1 MRLSLEV
8 IKVKELCLASKF
20 DDGIEKAHQVES
32 RLAGKGFIPL
42 KVILANCRS
51 EALDQQGKIQ
61 EGLERHLEFASLTS
75 DGSFPF
81 LSSINSYSMAFSYF
95 EQGNLKHAAQMCRQI
110 QTSYAPDYVTCG
122 AACSLEVLIDVLS
135 NNNMEREQRLAKA
148 TSLIS
153 KRSNVDMFL
162 DWCTARAW
170 TYVSAGDIDKA
181 DAILRESMSLV
192 KMSLSFIP
200 RMAAVQPFQ
209 NHAMLML
216 LEGRVQEALASYREF
231 DMLGLAMTAQSRL
244 VREFVELSIV
254 DEEEREK
261 RLLALLEIA
270 DSHEYNLIA
279 QLLMLEVALIYFE
292 RGQRTRAVREID
304 LCVSRAQENDI
315 VAIFG
320 WKARQVR
327 SLLMVYLTIAKP
339 SYKNRHFAQS
349 LLRQDFM
356 QLREGEEDQLSQAV
370 KLTSKELEVI
380 KLALSGMDRKEI
392 SQELCISESTVK
404 SHLSHI
410 YRKFGVKRYSELV
423 ALAAELGIS

>member
-1 MRLSLEV
+1 M
-8 IKVKELCLASKF
+8 
-20 DDGIEKAHQVES
+20 
-32 RLAGKGFIPL
+32 
-42 KVILANCRS
+42 
-51 EALDQQGKIQ
+51 
-61 EGLERHLEFASLTS
+61 
-75 DGSFPF
+75 
-81 LSSINSYSMAFSYF
+81 
-95 EQGNLKHAAQMCRQI
+95 
-110 QTSYAPDYVTCG
+110 
-122 AACSLEVLIDVLS
+122 
-135 NNNMEREQRLAKA
+135 
-148 TSLIS
+148 
-153 KRSNVDMFL
+153 
-162 DWCTARAW
+162 
-170 TYVSAGDIDKA
+170 
-181 DAILRESMSLV
+181 
-192 KMSLSFIP
+192 
-200 RMAAVQPFQ
+200 
-209 NHAMLML
+209 
-216 LEGRVQEALASYREF
+216 
-231 DMLGLAMTAQSRL
+231 
-244 VREFVELSIV
+244 REFVELSIV

-270 DSHEYNLIA
+270 DSHECNLIA

-404 SHLSHI
+404 SHLSHM